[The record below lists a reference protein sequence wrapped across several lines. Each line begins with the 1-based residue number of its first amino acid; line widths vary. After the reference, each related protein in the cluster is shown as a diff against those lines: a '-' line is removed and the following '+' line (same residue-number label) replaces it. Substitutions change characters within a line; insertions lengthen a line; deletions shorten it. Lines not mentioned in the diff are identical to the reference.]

1 VTQSQHSTIQS
12 PVTTDGKFKKTDYS
26 MKEEWR
32 RSWRRTTDTLTGKL
46 SFVLLIV
53 F

>member
-1 VTQSQHSTIQS
+1 VTQSHYSTIQS

-32 RSWRRTTDTLTGKL
+32 RSWSWRRTTDTLTGK
-46 SFVLLIV
+46 
-53 F
+53 